1 MLLTLPLFCNFPN
14 IGEGSQL
21 IQPQAY
27 HSLFYADGHNT
38 IKLWQAWQI
47 ISPVFQ
53 HSAFLFF
60 TFSNFSNIDEDVER
74 VEEYRG
80 YLRINLSE
88 VGPQYKPEIHAFKYY
103 NERTTSKT
111 TIVLS
116 ILFLIK

>member
-1 MLLTLPLFCNFPN
+1 MDTTQPSYGKHGKSFFQF
-14 IGEGSQL
+14 SS
-21 IQPQAY
+21 IQ
-27 HSLFYADGHNT
+27 HFY
-38 IKLWQAWQI
+38 
-47 ISPVFQ
+47 
-53 HSAFLFF
+53 FF
-60 TFSNFSNIDEDVER
+60 TFSNFSNIDEDVDR